1 MRREDDARR
10 REQRVVRRGRLAAE
24 DVQPGAA
31 DRACLEQLHQGGLVD
46 ERATRGIDDDRVRPK
61 HREQPPVDYPLG
73 LRRVG
78 EVERDDVRRREE
90 VVELDDR
97 RAQLPLP
104 VRRPP
109 PRPADDRHSQSAAEL
124 DHPCSDRAGTDHAE
138 PPTVQLNP
146 LRLPPGAGADGTVA
160 VRDASGDGQ
169 RQSQGVLGDR
179 VRTVARNIADGHV
192 TRARLVHLDVGLD
205 SGADEADHAHTGAG
219 KQDARRQAPEQEDT
233 LGAAQTVDPAIDRL
247 RRRVE
252 PLELVPVR
260 LQTCELLRLEE
271 AVILR
276 LAVRAD
282 ELHAVTAATR
292 PPRSDGPTPLPE
304 YPTPKRTSSR
314 PPSREKNGSPTS
326 VRSIGPIQAFVTGT
340 SRSDGYKERMLAAT
354 SSPRGV
360 APSKLEPIR
369 PPKASL
375 PPPLPKTT
383 RPSSVVR

>member
-1 MRREDDARR
+1 
-10 REQRVVRRGRLAAE
+10 
-24 DVQPGAA
+24 
-31 DRACLEQLHQGGLVD
+31 
-46 ERATRGIDDDRVRPK
+46 
-61 HREQPPVDYPLG
+61 
-73 LRRVG
+73 
-78 EVERDDVRRREE
+78 DVRRREE

-97 RAQLPLP
+97 RAQLALP

-124 DHPCSDRAGTDHAE
+124 DHPSSGRAGADHAE

-276 LAVRAD
+276 LAVRPD
-282 ELHAVTAATR
+282 ELHAVTAA
-292 PPRSDGPTPLPE
+292 
-304 YPTPKRTSSR
+304 SR